1 MITKWNFQ
9 TPTEEELHKRDKLAS
24 ELELSPVVCLLLV
37 QRGLST
43 VEEVKKFFKPSL
55 NDLHDP
61 FLMPDMEKAVKRL
74 NKALGNK
81 EKILIYGDYDVDG
94 TTAVSL
100 VYKYLRPYSSA
111 LDYYIPDRYD
121 EGYGISYKGIDYARE
136 NGITLV
142 ISLDCGIKAIEK
154 IEYAKPCWMP
164 SGWTRFIRTN
174 ICRDAASG
182 SSSCRHLPK
191 ATTSR
196 SPTWRSC
203 WS

>member
-24 ELELSPVVCLLLV
+24 EMGLSPFVCLLLV

-43 VEEVKKFFKPSL
+43 VEEVNKFFKPSL

-100 VYKYLRPYSSA
+100 VYKYLRPYSST
-111 LDYYIPDRYD
+111 LDFYIPDRYD
-121 EGYGISYKGIDYARE
+121 EGY
-136 NGITLV
+136 
-142 ISLDCGIKAIEK
+142 
-154 IEYAKPCWMP
+154 
-164 SGWTRFIRTN
+164 
-174 ICRDAASG
+174 
-182 SSSCRHLPK
+182 
-191 ATTSR
+191 
-196 SPTWRSC
+196 
-203 WS
+203 

>member
-1 MITKWNFQ
+1 MINKWNFQ
-9 TPTEEELHKRDKLAS
+9 TPSEEELHKRDRLAS
-24 ELELSPVVCLLLV
+24 QLGLSPVVCLLLV
-37 QRGLST
+37 QRGLTT

-121 EGYGISYKGIDYARE
+121 EGYGISYKGINYARE

-142 ISLDCGIKAIEK
+142 ISLDCGMRCMKA
-154 IEYAKPCWMP
+154 A
-164 SGWTRFIRTN
+164 GR
-174 ICRDAASG
+174 
-182 SSSCRHLPK
+182 
-191 ATTSR
+191 
-196 SPTWRSC
+196 
-203 WS
+203 

>member
-9 TPTEEELHKRDKLAS
+9 TPTEEELHKRDKLAN
-24 ELELSPVVCLLLV
+24 ELGLSPVVCLLLV

-61 FLMPDMEKAVKRL
+61 YLMPDMENAVKRL

-100 VYKYLRPYSSA
+100 STSICVLIHRHWTIIFRTGTTKDTGFR
-111 LDYYIPDRYD
+111 
-121 EGYGISYKGIDYARE
+121 
-136 NGITLV
+136 
-142 ISLDCGIKAIEK
+142 IKEST
-154 IEYAKPCWMP
+154 MP
-164 SGWTRFIRTN
+164 VKTE
-174 ICRDAASG
+174 
-182 SSSCRHLPK
+182 
-191 ATTSR
+191 SR
-196 SPTWRSC
+196 W
-203 WS
+203 